1 MWQEPFDL
9 STHHV
14 DIVSTVTV
22 TSRECHEGVKSPSTG
37 LFVQHF
43 VKDYDK
49 ESSNMHITDTNFIRG
64 IQQSPVDSPH
74 KWPVMQKALPCHD
87 VIIITIIVMTHLQPW
102 SPPAPLW
109 GTRRSRRSVP
119 PGTGTWT
126 LPWGKPSLRSRHPR
140 PTRTP
145 WVTSSYW
152 KQGCLLVSL

>member
-9 STHHV
+9 SIHHV
-14 DIVSTVTV
+14 DIVSTITV
-22 TSRECHEGVKSPSTG
+22 TSRECHEGSNHRQLDCLFNTLLRIMTG
-37 LFVQHF
+37 IIKHAHYWPF
-43 VKDYDK
+43 
-49 ESSNMHITDTNFIRG
+49 MRG
-64 IQQSPVDSPH
+64 IHQSPVDSPH

-126 LPWGKPSLRSRHPR
+126 LPWGKPSLQSRHPR
-140 PTRTP
+140 STRTP
-145 WVTSSYW
+145 WVASSYW